1 MQNSGY
7 KNSRDKP
14 DRPKGSSPDSV
25 PVDKPGGK
33 GGAFMKS
40 LLLSITVISL
50 LAFSANSFAECGSMN
65 NGYDLLSCIESNDPQ
80 LYGYGL
86 GFISGVTIAY
96 RAMSQGILKP
106 DRICIPKG
114 VKIREVRGVVQDYL
128 LSNPDELNQRAWFL
142 VSEAVKDAYRCY

>member
-1 MQNSGY
+1 
-7 KNSRDKP
+7 
-14 DRPKGSSPDSV
+14 
-25 PVDKPGGK
+25 
-33 GGAFMKS
+33 MKS
-40 LLLSITVISL
+40 LLLSIAVLSI
-50 LAFSANSFAECGSMN
+50 LAFTVDSYAECGSMN
-65 NGYDLLSCIESNDPQ
+65 NGYDLLSCIESSDQQ

-106 DRICIPKG
+106 EKICIPKG

-142 VSEAVKDAYRCY
+142 VSEAIKDAYRCY

>member
-1 MQNSGY
+1 
-7 KNSRDKP
+7 
-14 DRPKGSSPDSV
+14 
-25 PVDKPGGK
+25 VDKPGGK

-40 LLLSITVISL
+40 LLLSITVIIIF
-50 LAFSANSFAECGSMN
+50 AVSANSFAECGSMN
-65 NGYDLLSCIESNDPQ
+65 TGYDLLSCIESSDPQ

-96 RAMSQGILKP
+96 RAMSEGVLKP
-106 DRICIPKG
+106 DKICIPKG

-128 LSNPDELNQRAWFL
+128 LSNPDELNQRAWLL

>member
-1 MQNSGY
+1 
-7 KNSRDKP
+7 
-14 DRPKGSSPDSV
+14 
-25 PVDKPGGK
+25 
-33 GGAFMKS
+33 MKS
-40 LLLSITVISL
+40 LLRLITVISI
-50 LAFSANSFAECGSMN
+50 LAFSANLFAECGSMN

-142 VSEAVKDAYRCY
+142 VSEAIKDAYRCY

>member
-1 MQNSGY
+1 
-7 KNSRDKP
+7 
-14 DRPKGSSPDSV
+14 
-25 PVDKPGGK
+25 
-33 GGAFMKS
+33 MKS
-40 LLLSITVISL
+40 LLLSITVISI

-128 LSNPDELNQRAWFL
+128 LSNPNELNQRAWFL